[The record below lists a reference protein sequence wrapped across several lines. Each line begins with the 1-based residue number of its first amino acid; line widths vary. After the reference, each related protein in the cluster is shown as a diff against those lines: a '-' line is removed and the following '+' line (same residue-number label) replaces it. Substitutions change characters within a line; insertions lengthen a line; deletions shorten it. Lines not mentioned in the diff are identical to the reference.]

1 MNRIVKILLIGVLVP
16 NILWA
21 ERFTKN
27 GEIVYDSKTE
37 LYWQSKPSNKKFN
50 WSSAKNYCSN
60 LTYEGK
66 SDWRL
71 PNIDELKSLV
81 DYSRYKPAIA
91 TNLIDIKI
99 DDWYWSSSKYVN
111 DSSSAWVVLFDDGY
125 DFWVKRSRTVYVL
138 CVR

>member
-91 TNLIDIKI
+91 TNLIDIKM
-99 DDWYWSSSKYVN
+99 DDWYRSSSKYVN
-111 DSSSAWVVLFDDGY
+111 GSFGAWVVGFKFGNDNWFEHSGT
-125 DFWVKRSRTVYVL
+125 SYVL